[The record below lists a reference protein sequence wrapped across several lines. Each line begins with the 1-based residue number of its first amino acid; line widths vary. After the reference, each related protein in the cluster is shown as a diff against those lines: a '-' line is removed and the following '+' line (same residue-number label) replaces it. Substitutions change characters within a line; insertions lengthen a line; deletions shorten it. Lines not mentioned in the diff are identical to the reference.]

1 MACRAYFGSRSRW
14 AFVTSLTLWFAAI
27 AVGLS
32 PARGA
37 APSPLESDARRHA
50 IHEAIQ
56 QCAALVEA
64 GDHRKALP
72 LLSELRRGLAK
83 QAEGD
88 NDSARAAPAPDAAP
102 DDLARVRASIRYFM
116 TGEYSPE
123 VPIPEVPIPKLPI
136 HPASTNPLETIRDR
150 MKIEIDPGQTDTPE
164 VWGEVCQFYEYL
176 FAQDEG
182 TTLASQCHSHLE
194 DIMDLVEQSAVTAT
208 LDVERRLQ
216 RAVRDWFIRKDERMA
231 MPKEEAHRRSY
242 YVAVGRSVAFV
253 GMREWVAAAG
263 DVRLPLEKRRKILL
277 FLLKTSNGLAQEAG
291 DLRKG
296 VRRTQYQ
303 RMNLTPW
310 PDWRFLLQALQAE
323 TDADPTF
330 ALDAAK
336 ALCEAD
342 VTIRAEPYLWFFVI
356 SGQAGPAYEF
366 LGRLLRLNGLAES
379 ERAAIEKLRNNL
391 KKVPVFEEW
400 IDPDLPKFKLADG
413 DAAVQKWIIPRLE
426 KDRDVLLANA
436 SVLGQRLLE
445 DCLRELKAPDPKE
458 PLIDIYMR
466 YWHKAW
472 SAGYS
477 WPPVPQAFDPYW
489 PIPQDPGG

>member
-1 MACRAYFGSRSRW
+1 MARRAYFGSRLRW
-14 AFVTSLTLWFAAI
+14 ALITSLTLWFAAI

-182 TTLASQCHSHLE
+182 TTLAGQCTSHLE
-194 DIMDLVEQSAVTAT
+194 DIMDRAERSAVAAS

-231 MPKEEAHRRSY
+231 GPGVKET
-242 YVAVGRSVAFV
+242 VAFV
-253 GMREWVAAAG
+253 GIREWVAATG
-263 DVRLPLEKRRKILL
+263 DVRLPREKRRKILL
-277 FLLKTSNGLAQEAG
+277 LLLKNSENLGGREPDWRRGQPSQMAYISLA
-291 DLRKG
+291 L
-296 VRRTQYQ
+296 
-303 RMNLTPW
+303 W

-323 TDADPTF
+323 TDADPAF
-330 ALDAAK
+330 ALDVAK

-342 VTIRAEPYLWFFVI
+342 VTTRAEPYMGFFVI
-356 SGQAGPAYEF
+356 SGQTGPAYDF
-366 LGRLLRLNGLAES
+366 FGRLLRLNGLTEAECS
-379 ERAAIEKLRNNL
+379 TIMKLRDNL
-391 KKVPVFEEW
+391 KKLAVVKDYLEPKMPVLE
-400 IDPDLPKFKLADG
+400 LTDG
-413 DAAVQKWIIPRLE
+413 DAAVRKWIIPRLE
-426 KDRDVLLANA
+426 KDKDVLLANA

-445 DCLRELKAPDPKE
+445 DCLRKLKAPDPKE

-466 YWHKAW
+466 YWYKAW
-472 SAGYS
+472 SAGYF